1 MALPTPPTG
10 YVASTEE
17 VARKVGLDPDALTDD
32 QETAILDAILD
43 AQSQVQAFLNRE
55 SLFQTARSITDQ
67 YPDTT
72 YELTDW
78 HAWPDVLA
86 AVDDDFTVVSSA
98 IQADGWYT
106 VSVLTGIDAR
116 TITPIRRWI
125 VRTAAE
131 QLRSD
136 PDSAIGT
143 RRVSSLSAEGQSIS
157 YEKGSEAQG
166 TPGNVPPLDSLARWR
181 RPVIYRRTTVS
192 AGAWP
197 YQGPYTLR
205 T

>member
-125 VRTAAE
+125 VRTHE
-131 QLRSD
+131 LLRR

-143 RRVSSLSAEGQSIS
+143 RRVSSCPPRDSRSATRR
-157 YEKGSEAQG
+157 A
-166 TPGNVPPLDSLARWR
+166 PGAGHPWERPPLTLWPGGVARLCR
-181 RPVIYRRTTVS
+181 RPQCPPGHGRTRAPT
-192 AGAWP
+192 
-197 YQGPYTLR
+197 R
-205 T
+205 